1 MQCAPILNARARFAM
16 KDDAL
21 KGVTAQ
27 KKEHG
32 YKYDHCG

>member
-1 MQCAPILNARARFAM
+1 M

-21 KGVTAQ
+21 KGVTAL
-27 KKEHG
+27 KKEDG